1 MREAKLEKRNR
12 PPKSCEPCRN
22 RKLKC
27 NRGLPC
33 DTCIRRGKSA
43 LCQYASNADRND
55 RHENKPESMTERL
68 KNLEELITSLAQ
80 KSQLK
85 PPDTLM
91 ALAKTQ
97 PRNEVAMTDGSDAGS
112 DSHVGSKDE
121 IEALGG
127 GLLGG
132 LQASYTDS
140 SHWSSILEDIKDI
153 REQLSSSPPQEQTSK
168 AAASLTDATEASLED
183 ESQYETDLFLGCTAP
198 PDLQQVL
205 RSLPSRRI
213 CDSLVSCYFRSQ
225 YTILPILHPIKFQ
238 REYESFWE
246 TPNET
251 PTVWIGLLFSVL
263 SLAAMLFEFSETSR
277 SSEHPPAKAL
287 SKSAEQCLVL
297 GKYSTTNEH
306 SVEALIIH
314 LQGCFLRLND
324 SDVNLWFQ
332 AGAIIRLAI
341 LKGYHRDADK
351 LPGSP
356 LSPFAGEMRRRIW
369 ISIFQ
374 IDALMSFQMG
384 LPSMIPSEYCD
395 ASLPRNLEYSD
406 FAPETAVL
414 PPSRPTSDC
423 TPVLYTIVKASVMTM
438 FKKVVSHTRS
448 LALPSSEHE
457 MALDRQVRDVY
468 NHMPENYKYKPL
480 RQSIFDNPGII
491 MNRITI
497 EMVHLKSII
506 VLHRHHITNWD
517 DPQSEIPRRTCLEAA
532 GRALDRQ
539 AELYQVTQPGGQLHD
554 VRWMVS
560 ALTTNDFILAAMV
573 ICLDLTMNLRRLG
586 EKGISASKG
595 SEDAF
600 QRYFTAIKVSH
611 EIWAATSEHS
621 SEARIAAHALQST
634 MQRVNDHRDAY
645 YGSLTS
651 QFSQV
656 SPYSENPPSHIES
669 NSAEYLPAMAIETD
683 LIDWGLLDN
692 YSHDRFG
699 EDLDL
704 DSWVLDIVGPTG
716 PSNYDQPN

>member
-68 KNLEELITSLAQ
+68 KTLEDLITSLAQ
-80 KSQLK
+80 KSQSK
-85 PPDTLM
+85 PPDTIM
-91 ALAKTQ
+91 TLAKNRSRTDA
-97 PRNEVAMTDGSDAGS
+97 AMTTDSDAGS
-112 DSHVGSKDE
+112 DAHVRPKDE
-121 IEALGG
+121 VETLGG
-127 GLLGG
+127 GLLSG

-153 REQLSSSPPQEQTSK
+153 REQLSSSFPQERTST
-168 AAASLTDATEASLED
+168 ATASLTDATEVSLED
-183 ESQYETDLFLGCTAP
+183 ESQHETDLFLGCTVP
-198 PDLQQVL
+198 LDLQQVL

-251 PTVWIGLLFSVL
+251 STVWIGLLFSVL
-263 SLAAMLFEFSETSR
+263 SLAAMLFEFSDTSR
-277 SSEHPPAKAL
+277 SSEHPPANAL

-306 SVEALIIH
+306 SLEALIIH
-314 LQGCFLRLND
+314 LQGCFLRSND

-395 ASLPRNLEYSD
+395 TSLPRNLEYSD
-406 FAPETAVL
+406 FSPETAVL
-414 PPSRPTSDC
+414 PPSRPSSDC
-423 TPVLYTIVKASVMTM
+423 TPILYTIVKASAMTM

-448 LALPSSEHE
+448 LVRPSYEQA
-457 MALDRQVRDVY
+457 MVLDEQVRDVY
-468 NHMPENYKYKPL
+468 NNMPENYKHKPL

-497 EMVHLKSII
+497 EMVYLKSII
-506 VLHRHHITNWD
+506 VLHRHHITIRD
-517 DPQSEIPRRTCLEAA
+517 DLQSEFPKRACLEAA
-532 GRALDRQ
+532 GRVLDRQ
-539 AELYQVTQPGGQLHD
+539 AELYEVTQPGGQLYD

-586 EKGISASKG
+586 ERGFSASKESDDG
-595 SEDAF
+595 F
-600 QRYFTAIKVSH
+600 QRYFAAIKASH
-611 EIWAATSEHS
+611 GVWMAASEYS

-634 MQRVNDHRDAY
+634 MQRINDHRDAY

-656 SPYSENPPSHIES
+656 SPYSENPPRHVES
-669 NSAEYLPAMAIETD
+669 SSAEYPPAMVIETD
-683 LIDWGLLDN
+683 FIDWGLLDN

-704 DSWVLDIVGPTG
+704 DSWVLDIVGPAG
-716 PSNYDQPN
+716 AGNCGQQS